1 MWCVCGVLLEEHVC
15 TLTHRERMMKYADY
29 CVKNNIKNICYR
41 TNITPFVHAYRGCVS
56 CGIILFGF
64 SFCDSLTVYP
74 INSLNQ
80 SSKKY
85 FKIVAKMCSVCI
97 GKLGSWNI
105 LNKYCFVNMEFVKI
119 CHRTKPLR
127 QLLIHELYNRHNIPP
142 EIQILIN
149 SFISC
154 GC

>member
-1 MWCVCGVLLEEHVC
+1 MRCVCGEKLDGHVC
-15 TLTHRERMMKYADY
+15 SLSHRERMIKYADY

-41 TNITPFVHAYRGCVS
+41 TNFTPFAHAYRGCVS
-56 CGIILFGF
+56 CGTILVGF
-64 SFCDSLTVYP
+64 SFCDSLTVY
-74 INSLNQ
+74 

-85 FKIVAKMCSVCI
+85 FNIVAKMCNTCI
-97 GKLGSWNI
+97 GKLGSTNI
-105 LNKYCFVNMEFVKI
+105 LNKYCFINMEFVKI

-127 QLLIHELYNRHNIPP
+127 QLLISELYNRHNIPP

>member
-1 MWCVCGVLLEEHVC
+1 MKCICGGENGHVC
-15 TLTHRERMMKYADY
+15 SLSHRERMMKYADY
-29 CVKNNIKNICYR
+29 CVKNKISNICYR
-41 TNITPFVHAYRGCVS
+41 TDFTPFVHAYRGCVS
-56 CGIILFGF
+56 CGTILFGF
-64 SFCDSLTVYP
+64 KGFCDSLTVYS
-74 INSLNQ
+74 NEENK

-85 FKIVAKMCSVCI
+85 FNIVAKMCNTCI
-97 GKLGSWNI
+97 GKLGSTNI
-105 LNKYCFVNMEFVKI
+105 LNRYCFINMEFVKI